1 VIECLSEGLLL
12 TFNVVIDDDP
22 KKHFAQ
28 ILSKISVVRE
38 SKMKRALDEDRK
50 EEWYDNLFPDS
61 QQTIAMRCS
70 DHCGC
75 DLQLT
80 RSASRAS
87 R

>member
-1 VIECLSEGLLL
+1 MIECLSEGLLL

-22 KKHFAQ
+22 KKYFAQ
-28 ILSKISVVRE
+28 ILSEISVVRE

-50 EEWYDNLFPDS
+50 EEWYDNIFPDS
-61 QQTIAMRCS
+61 QTTAMRCS